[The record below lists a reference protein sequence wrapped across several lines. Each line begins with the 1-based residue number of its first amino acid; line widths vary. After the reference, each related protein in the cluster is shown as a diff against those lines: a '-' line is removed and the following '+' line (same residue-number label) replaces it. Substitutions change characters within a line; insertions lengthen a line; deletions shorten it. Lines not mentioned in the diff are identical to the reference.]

1 MTTEEA
7 VLFLADHGVV
17 LEADRGPVPNRVEA
31 VVGEPISGSKW
42 GYPSSSAK
50 AVVRG
55 IFR

>member
-31 VVGEPISGSKW
+31 VVGEPISPNPPKDGVQE
-42 GYPSSSAK
+42 AC
-50 AVVRG
+50 
-55 IFR
+55 